1 MKNRIYIETS
11 VISYLTARLSNDLTV
26 AAHQRVTADWWEQRR
41 EAFDLVISNFVVL
54 EALRGDAEAAF
65 ERMAILENL
74 PRLAENEAVE
84 NLANLLLKERALPAK
99 ARLDAL
105 HIAVAAVHEVD
116 YLLTWNFKHIAN
128 AEMLGQIEVICR
140 TFGAN
145 PPRICSPLELLEKPY
160 VQ

>member
-26 AAHQRVTADWWEQRR
+26 AAHQKVTADWWEQRR
-41 EAFDLVISNFVVL
+41 EAFDLVISDFVVL
-54 EALRGDAEAAF
+54 ESLRGDAEAAL

-84 NLANLLLKERALPAK
+84 NLANLLLKERALPVK

-105 HIAVAAVHEVD
+105 HIAVAAVHGVD

-128 AEMLGQIEVICR
+128 AEMLGQIEAICR
-140 TFGAN
+140 KFGTN